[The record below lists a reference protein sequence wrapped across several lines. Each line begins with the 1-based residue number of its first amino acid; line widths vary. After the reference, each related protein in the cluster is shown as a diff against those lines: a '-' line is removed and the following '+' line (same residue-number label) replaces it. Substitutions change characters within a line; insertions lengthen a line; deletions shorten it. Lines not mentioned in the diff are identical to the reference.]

1 MNGIIKRMKEKT
13 KTIVYYGGKIKAR
26 IKDCA
31 VLFASAH
38 LLREL
43 INGSE
48 LDLIRKE
55 ECDKKFDSNCVL
67 SDGRIWRLYYKFKTF
82 R

>member
-31 VLFASAH
+31 VLLQVHIYFVNS
-38 LLREL
+38 
-43 INGSE
+43 
-48 LDLIRKE
+48 
-55 ECDKKFDSNCVL
+55 
-67 SDGRIWRLYYKFKTF
+67 
-82 R
+82 